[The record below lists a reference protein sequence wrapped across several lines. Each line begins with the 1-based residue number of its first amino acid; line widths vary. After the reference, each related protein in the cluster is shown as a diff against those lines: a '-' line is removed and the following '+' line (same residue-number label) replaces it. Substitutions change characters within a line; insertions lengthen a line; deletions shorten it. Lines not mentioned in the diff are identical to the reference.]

1 MPWAWCSRTRMHER
15 VIYAE
20 TFAHGKTA
28 LETDPKSA
36 AAHEVSSLWAE
47 IRKKIENKNS

>member
-1 MPWAWCSRTRMHER
+1 MHER

-28 LETDPKSA
+28 LEIEPKGVA
-36 AAHEVSSLWAE
+36 AQEIAALWQAVKE
-47 IRKKIENKNS
+47 KLEEKENS

>member
-1 MPWAWCSRTRMHER
+1 MALEALGLVLSTRMHER

-28 LETDPKSA
+28 LEIDPKGVA
-36 AAHEVSSLWAE
+36 ALELMSLWLQVRDKL
-47 IRKKIENKNS
+47 I

>member
-1 MPWAWCSRTRMHER
+1 MHER

-28 LETDPKSA
+28 LEIDPHGIA
-36 AAHEVSSLWAE
+36 AQEVTALWQAVRE
-47 IRKKIENKNS
+47 KILEKEKT

>member
-1 MPWAWCSRTRMHER
+1 MHER

-28 LETDPKSA
+28 LEIEPKGVA
-36 AAHEVSSLWAE
+36 AQEVTLLWQAVKGRLE
-47 IRKKIENKNS
+47 ETEKERL

>member
-1 MPWAWCSRTRMHER
+1 MALEALGLVLPTRMHER

-28 LETDPKSA
+28 LEIDPKSLA
-36 AAHEVSSLWAE
+36 ATELASLWLQVRE
-47 IRKKIENKNS
+47 KLL